1 MAYSLAEVG
10 FLAEHSGEIDDA
22 AEGLGLTPA
31 TGIADAQA
39 MRRRFGEYGRAA
51 MELAETRARHRE
63 RLPDGW
69 LADAESAQQ
78 ATHPAVARL
87 RAGRL
92 ARALGQGAAVH
103 DLTCSIGAEGPT
115 ATEAGLFYLG
125 SDIDPARLAM
135 AAHNIGPGRVVRADA
150 LETTSTADALVAD
163 PARRAGGR
171 RIARPEDLSP
181 PLPKLLAAHAGR
193 ELAVKCAPG
202 IDYVDW
208 VAGGNLASVVSLAG
222 QVREATLYTAGL
234 SFGERR
240 EAVVLD
246 KEGRVARRLTDLDPD
261 APGEELAREAGSVI
275 VEPDGAVIRAGLVR
289 QAAVADGL
297 GMLDPRVAFL
307 TGEEIPPGQSGFRV
321 LDAVP
326 MRGLK
331 AAVASADASSL
342 EILVRGVD
350 VDPDKLRKK
359 LKLKGHTPR
368 ALVIARVGD
377 SAVCFVCDAR
387 ERAPGPAE

>member
-1 MAYSLAEVG
+1 MC
-10 FLAEHSGEIDDA
+10 IRD
-22 AEGLGLTPA
+22 
-31 TGIADAQA
+31 
-39 MRRRFGEYGRAA
+39 R
-51 MELAETRARHRE
+51 
-63 RLPDGW
+63 
-69 LADAESAQQ
+69 
-78 ATHPAVARL
+78 
-87 RAGRL
+87 
-92 ARALGQGAAVH
+92 
-103 DLTCSIGAEGPT
+103 
-115 ATEAGLFYLG
+115 
-125 SDIDPARLAM
+125 
-135 AAHNIGPGRVVRADA
+135 
-150 LETTSTADALVAD
+150 
-163 PARRAGGR
+163 
-171 RIARPEDLSP
+171 
-181 PLPKLLAAHAGR
+181 
-193 ELAVKCAPG
+193 
-202 IDYVDW
+202 
-208 VAGGNLASVVSLAG
+208 
-222 QVREATLYTAGL
+222 

-261 APGEELAREAGSVI
+261 APGEELAREAGAVI

-387 ERAPGPAE
+387 EPGPGPAD